1 MAFTYFFRD
10 THSVEIAIEYLLKY
24 TSGNSSIKIWDA
36 GCASG
41 QEPYSLAILLAEKM
55 STFMFRNV
63 SIQATDI
70 DTSDLFE
77 KIIKNGVYPKDELQ
91 RIPSELFEKYFE
103 ESEYPNSYQIN
114 YRIRDKIKFSKHNL
128 LSLKEVDNGFHLIVC
143 KNVLLHFQP
152 EERVEVFKMY
162 HRALA
167 ENGLLVME
175 HTQDLSPEVSNLFER
190 VIGNVQ
196 LYRKI

>member
-55 STFMFRNV
+55 STFMFRNI

-91 RIPSELFEKYFE
+91 RIPNELFEKYFE
-103 ESEYPNSYQIN
+103 ESEFSNSYQIN

-128 LSLKEVDNGFHLIVC
+128 LSLKEIDNGFHLVVC

-152 EERVEVFKMY
+152 EERIEVFKMY

-175 HTQDLSPEVSNLFER
+175 HTQDLSSEVSNLFER
-190 VIGNVQ
+190 VVGNVQ